1 MSKKL
6 FSALLLIALSLFL
19 LCASA
24 AAQDVSAQPGNVPE
38 RGVILPMTADDVNMG
53 LSVSHVMGS
62 TQDIRNLP
70 LFFLT
75 YSDLESLQVI
85 LERYQD
91 ADLSD
96 QQTLNKAYEEMLA
109 CTYTVYS
116 VLLFEEAYYD
126 AKTAGAKTPEE
137 AFAAPG
143 AYLLG
148 RNGGYAYLVV
158 SHQNTLSYPDEAVKA
173 RVDQACVRMK
183 ELLDGII
190 FQDIVF
196 APSEIAAMSNAFP
209 AFTTQDLNGN
219 TVTNDIF
226 SEKDLTVVNIWGTYC
241 GPCINEMPDLAAW
254 SSSMPENAQLIGLV
268 CDLGSADDTETLETA
283 KSICEATGASYTSL
297 IANQDFAELL
307 YGVVGVPTTLFVDRE
322 GLLVGEPIVGAN
334 VQACKAFAEEYLNAL

>member
-1 MSKKL
+1 MFKKL
-6 FSALLLIALSLFL
+6 IAVLLSFVLSVSALNLP
-19 LCASA
+19 A
-24 AAQDVSAQPGNVPE
+24 AAQEASAQSGNIPE

-53 LSVSHVMGS
+53 LSVSYVMGS
-62 TQDIRNLP
+62 AQDISHLP

-75 YSDLESLQVI
+75 YSDLESLQVV
-85 LERYQD
+85 LERYKD

-96 QQTLNKAYEEMLA
+96 QQTLYKAYEEMLA

-126 AKTAGAKTPEE
+126 TKITGNQTPEE
-137 AFAAPG
+137 VFSLPG

-148 RNGGYAYLVV
+148 KNDGYAYVVV
-158 SHQNTLSYPDEAVKA
+158 SHHNSLAYPDDAVKA
-173 RVDQACVRMK
+173 RVEQAGARMK
-183 ELLDGII
+183 ELLDHVS
-190 FQDIVF
+190 FQAIAF

-209 AFTTQDLNGN
+209 PFTTQDLNGN

-226 SEKDLTVVNIWGTYC
+226 SGKDLTVVNIWGTYC

-254 SSSMPENAQLIGLV
+254 SASMPENVQLIGLV
-268 CDLGSADDTETLETA
+268 CDLSSADDTETLELA

-307 YGVVGVPTTLFVDRE
+307 YGVVGVPTTLFVSGD
-322 GLLVGEPIVGAN
+322 GALVGEPIVGAN
-334 VQACKAFAEEYLNAL
+334 VSACKAFVEEYLHAL